1 MTAIVGAAPEPS
13 PAAVGDLRRAFA
25 AGVRAAGLPEPVT
38 GVTPVTDADLADLPT
53 SVQRYLRFMGVV
65 GRPRVTSF
73 SAHLTGRFR
82 LRPGQRWMPMQA
94 WQYNTAPHPTRLF
107 LMRIR
112 LAGVLPMVGWDTYLD
127 GRGRMRGKLLGL
139 VPVADGSGP
148 EFDLGELVT
157 WLNDAILFAPSMLLG
172 PHATFTA
179 TGSDGEFDV
188 AVTDRGRTVRARVYL
203 DADGAPRDF
212 STEDR
217 WAALS
222 GGLVRARWTT
232 PVAGW
237 RLVDGR
243 RLLAGGAATWHLPD
257 GEFRY
262 VEIDAFDSVTFNIS
276 PRHPVGERASR

>member
-1 MTAIVGAAPEPS
+1 VAAL
-13 PAAVGDLRRAFA
+13 VDLRRTFA
-25 AGVRAAGLPEPVT
+25 AGVRAAGLPDPSVASR
-38 GVTPVTDADLADLPT
+38 VTDADLADLPT
-53 SVQRYLRFMGVV
+53 SAQRYLRYMGVV
-65 GRPRVTSF
+65 GRPRDTSF
-73 SAHLTGRFR
+73 RAHLSGRFR
-82 LRPGQRWMPMQA
+82 MRPAQRWMPMQA
-94 WQYNTAPHPTRLF
+94 WQYNTAPQPARLM

-112 LAGVLPMVGWDTYLD
+112 FAGALPMVGWDTYLN

-157 WLNDAILFAPSMLLG
+157 WLNDAIMFAPSMLLG
-172 PHATFTA
+172 AHATFAA
-179 TGSDGEFDV
+179 TGSEDEFDV
-188 AVTDRGRTVRARVYL
+188 AVTDRGRTVTARVHL

-232 PVAGW
+232 PVSDR

-243 RLLAGGAATWHLPD
+243 PLLAGGAAIWHLPD

-262 VEIDAFDSVTFNIS
+262 AEIDAVDSVAFNVS
-276 PRHPVGERASR
+276 PDVPRNA